1 MAWPEHAQACNAAAD
16 DIRRL
21 LHQFA
26 AGFLKE
32 PNPSVR
38 ERLEAVLRIE
48 VSSGAAPLEAMAQSP
63 DTLELEFG
71 DLAMQDEVADLPTE
85 PSGQT
90 SEPADDQPD
99 AAGQDLEAGFEHDR
113 AIDEAIARAVA
124 AVDDID
130 DDIDALDV
138 IDPDLFPIFEEE
150 AAELLPALGSALR
163 QWAAR
168 PENLSAR
175 NELLRALH
183 TLKGS
188 ARLAGAMRLGEMA
201 HRMETAVEQIGTNG
215 VTTAAVEPLL
225 ASLDVLQADLD
236 VLRTIGAQPLSEP
249 MVVSAPEAA
258 TPASAAAVPQPTPAA
273 AAPVAAPLSWRVPA
287 RRQCRR
293 AGTQRAPP
301 RSRCVCVRSCST
313 AW

>member
-1 MAWPEHAQACNAAAD
+1 MQRPTH
-16 DIRRL
+16 IGRL

-63 DTLELEFG
+63 TRWSWIG

-124 AVDDID
+124 AVDDLD
-130 DDIDALDV
+130 DDIDVLDMV
-138 IDPDLFPIFEEE
+138 DPDLFPIFEEE
-150 AAELLPALGSALR
+150 APRCCSTLNAALREWGAHPQQPQPRGGPVAGVAHLERQCPPGRGHALG
-163 QWAAR
+163 
-168 PENLSAR
+168 
-175 NELLRALH
+175 
-183 TLKGS
+183 
-188 ARLAGAMRLGEMA
+188 
-201 HRMETAVEQIGTNG
+201 
-215 VTTAAVEPLL
+215 
-225 ASLDVLQADLD
+225 
-236 VLRTIGAQPLSEP
+236 
-249 MVVSAPEAA
+249 
-258 TPASAAAVPQPTPAA
+258 
-273 AAPVAAPLSWRVPA
+273 
-287 RRQCRR
+287 
-293 AGTQRAPP
+293 
-301 RSRCVCVRSCST
+301 
-313 AW
+313 